1 MINNF
6 YQNLVDFLLSNS
18 INSPEII
25 SYTGAD
31 PGFPVGGGA
40 DPLGGRQHTIL
51 LNFPKNC
58 MKSRKF
64 WAVGGRPPKSA
75 TGVLTGR
82 RINNGNSDG
91 KYTVMDSCY
100 TGPSALMEDH

>member
-1 MINNF
+1 M
-6 YQNLVDFLLSNS
+6 S
-18 INSPEII
+18 IQDN
-25 SYTGAD
+25 TGAD

-64 WAVGGRPPKSA
+64 WAVGGAPINPPLQYGAICSIDD
-75 TGVLTGR
+75 R
-82 RINNGNSDG
+82 
-91 KYTVMDSCY
+91 M
-100 TGPSALMEDH
+100 